1 MNENFIVHQ
10 KTARKKRYILKLIA
24 PILLKFSGFQING
37 AFPNNERVVLIA
49 VPHTSFYDMYI
60 MFLMVY
66 TLGVDINYLAA
77 KWIFTRIASPFR
89 FYTDPDR
96 QGIPWPLGFIQKKIF
111 IRSGGIPV
119 VRSRNENQV
128 PKIIGYLRKK
138 KAFNLVIAPEGGI
151 TKNNTLRL
159 GFIPIAAKLNA
170 DVVPIQVDYQNKVFN
185 FLPPIDQDKDKKQ
198 LIKNLMESFHGVVG
212 KNKTYNAYE

>member
-24 PILLKFSGFQING
+24 PILLKLSGFQIKG

-77 KWIFTRIASPFR
+77 KWIFTRIASPIR
-89 FYTDPDR
+89 LYSDPDR
-96 QGIPWPLGFIQKKIF
+96 QGIPWPLGFIQKRIF

-128 PKIIGYLRKK
+128 PRIIDELNKK

-151 TKNNTLRL
+151 TKYNNLRL

-170 DVVPIQVDYQNKVFN
+170 DVVPIQVDYQNKIFN
-185 FLPPIDQDKDKKQ
+185 FLPPIDQNKDKNQ
-198 LIKNLMESFHGVVG
+198 LVKNLMESFHGVVG

>member
-24 PILLKFSGFQING
+24 PILLKLSGFQIKG

-77 KWIFTRIASPFR
+77 KWIFTRIASPIR
-89 FYTDPDR
+89 LYPDPDR
-96 QGIPWPLGFIQKKIF
+96 QGIPWPLGFIQKRIF

-128 PKIIGYLRKK
+128 PKIIDELSKK

-198 LIKNLMESFHGVVG
+198 LLKNLMESFHGVVG

>member
-1 MNENFIVHQ
+1 MIENFTVHH
-10 KTARKKRYILKLIA
+10 KTARKKRF
-24 PILLKFSGFQING
+24 LLKFLAPKLLKLSGFEIKG
-37 AFPNNERVVLIA
+37 AFPDNERVVLIA

-77 KWIFTRIASPFR
+77 KWIFTRIASPIR

-96 QGIPWPLGFIQKKIF
+96 QGIPWPLGLIQKKLF
-111 IRSGGIPV
+111 IKSGGIPV

-128 PKIIGYLRKK
+128 PMIITELNKK
-138 KAFNLVIAPEGGI
+138 KGFNLVIAPEGGI

-159 GFIPIAAKLNA
+159 GFIPIATELNA

-185 FLPPIDQDKDKKQ
+185 FLPPIDQNKDKDQ
-198 LIKNLMESFHGVVG
+198 LIKKLMESFHGVVG